1 LKLKASN
8 SSLRTHFLGASVL
21 AVLLGCQSNPVEA
34 TSDSAKA
41 TSTAGTAVKPGPN
54 SPTPAGPNAITW
66 KAPAAFATAD
76 KGPMRLASYK
86 FAKAA
91 GDADDADLS
100 VTQVGGDMNSNIA
113 RWKGQ
118 FDPPAEADIA
128 ERTVGDLKVTIV
140 NMGGTYKG
148 MAMPGAGAAG
158 PKEGYALLA
167 AIVSW
172 EGHGDP
178 YFFKL
183 TGPKA
188 TVDAARPAFEELV
201 TSLTHP

>member
-1 LKLKASN
+1 LKLK
-8 SSLRTHFLGASVL
+8 SSGSQLVTRFVGPALLLL
-21 AVLLGCQSNPVEA
+21 AACQSNPVEPTA
-34 TSDSAKA
+34 ESVAK
-41 TSTAGTAVKPGPN
+41 TTAGTAMKPGGANAPG
-54 SPTPAGPNAITW
+54 PANPNAITW
-66 KAPAAFATAD
+66 KAPAAFQVAD
-76 KGPMRLASYK
+76 KGPMRLASYR
-86 FAKAA
+86 FPKAA

-100 VTQVGGDMNSNIA
+100 VTQVGGDIPSNIS

-128 ERTVGDLKVTIV
+128 ERTVGDLKVTVV
-140 NMGGTYKG
+140 NMSGTYKG
-148 MAMPGAGAAG
+148 MSMPGAPAAG

-183 TGPKA
+183 TGPKN
-188 TVDAARPAFEELV
+188 TVDAARPAFDELIA
-201 TSLTHP
+201 SLGHP

>member
-1 LKLKASN
+1 MAS
-8 SSLRTHFLGASVL
+8 LFALCVA
-21 AVLLGCQSNPVEA
+21 CQSNPVEA
-34 TSDSAKA
+34 TADSNKA
-41 TSTAGTAVKPGPN
+41 TATAGTAAKPGPN
-54 SPTPAGPNAITW
+54 NASPANAGIKWT
-66 KAPAAFATAD
+66 APAAFATAD

-86 FAKAA
+86 FAKVA

-100 VTQVGGDMNSNIA
+100 VTQVGGDMASNIA

-118 FDPPAEADIA
+118 FDPPAEAETS
-128 ERTVGDLKVTIV
+128 ERTVGDLKVTVV
-140 NMGGTYKG
+140 NMSGTYKG
-148 MAMPGAGAAG
+148 MSMPGAAAAG

-183 TGPKA
+183 TGPKN
-188 TVDAARPAFEELV
+188 TVDAARPAFDELIN
-201 TSLTHP
+201 SLGHP

>member
-1 LKLKASN
+1 MKLNAFDSK
-8 SSLRTHFLGASVL
+8 LITHFLGASLVL
-21 AVLLGCQSNPVEA
+21 ALGCQSNPVEA
-34 TSDSAKA
+34 TADSGKTTA
-41 TSTAGTAVKPGPN
+41 TASTAMKPGPQ
-54 SPTPAGPNAITW
+54 SPAGGDAIKWT
-66 KAPAAFATAD
+66 APAVFATAD

-100 VTQVGGDMNSNIA
+100 VTQVGGDMNSNIS

-128 ERTVGDLKVTIV
+128 ERTVGDLKVTVV
-140 NMGGTYKG
+140 NMSGTYKG

-167 AIVSW
+167 AIVTW

-183 TGPKA
+183 TGPKN
-188 TVDAARPAFEELV
+188 TVDAARPAFDELAG
-201 TSLTHP
+201 SLAHP

>member
-1 LKLKASN
+1 MKLKAYGSQ
-8 SSLRTHFLGASVL
+8 LMTRLFGP
-21 AVLLGCQSNPVEA
+21 LLVFSACQSNPVEPTA
-34 TSDSAKA
+34 ESAAKA
-41 TSTAGTAVKPGPN
+41 TSTAATAMKPGAGG
-54 SPTPAGPNAITW
+54 PADANPNAIKWT
-66 KAPAAFATAD
+66 APAAFTTAD
-76 KGPMRLASYK
+76 KGPMRLASYR

-100 VTQVGGDMNSNIA
+100 VTQVGGDMNSNIS

-128 ERTVGDLKVTIV
+128 ERTVGDLKVTVV

-148 MAMPGAGAAG
+148 MSMPGAPPSG

-183 TGPKA
+183 TGPKN
-188 TVDAARPAFEELV
+188 TVDAARPAFEELIN
-201 TSLTHP
+201 SLAHP